1 MADGDSGPRPSEAG
15 SDQGVFDHGVPD
27 HGVVAVFDRQQDMAV
42 DEARLVGLMRRVV
55 AEEQVAT
62 PWEAAL
68 TFVDPDQ
75 MAALNAEHRGIG
87 QPTDVLA
94 FGADDGSAPR
104 GTDEPRLVGDVVIC
118 PSVAA
123 SNAVAQGNP
132 VDDELALLVVH
143 GTLHLL
149 GYDHI
154 DDADADKMEHREQEL
169 LAQASAM
176 TERAGAE
183 AGSR

>member
-1 MADGDSGPRPSEAG
+1 MAEGDSGPRPTDAG
-15 SDQGVFDHGVPD
+15 SYQ
-27 HGVVAVFDRQQDMAV
+27 GVVAVFDCQQDMAM
-42 DEARLVGLMRRVV
+42 DEGRWAELMRRVV
-55 AEEQVAT
+55 AEEGVPT

-68 TFVDPDQ
+68 TFVDSDQ

-104 GTDEPRLVGDVVIC
+104 GCDEPRLVGDVVIC

-123 SNAVAQGNP
+123 SNAVDQGNP

-154 DDADADKMEHREQEL
+154 DDVDAEKMEGREQEL
-169 LAQASAM
+169 LAPASAPASAM
-176 TERAGAE
+176 AARAGAQ

>member
-1 MADGDSGPRPSEAG
+1 MADGDSGPRPTEAD
-15 SDQGVFDHGVPD
+15 SD
-27 HGVVAVFDRQQDMAV
+27 HGVVEVIDRQQDV
-42 DEARLVGLMRRVV
+42 VVEDARWAELMRRVV
-55 AEEQVAT
+55 AQEGVAT

-68 TFVDPDQ
+68 TFVDPSQ
-75 MAALNAEHRGIG
+75 MAALNAEHRGID

-104 GTDEPRLVGDVVIC
+104 GCDEPRLVGDVVIC

-132 VDDELALLVVH
+132 VDGELALLVVH

-154 DDADADKMEHREQEL
+154 DDGDAEKMEGREQEL

-176 TERAGAE
+176 TVQTGAQ

>member
-1 MADGDSGPRPSEAG
+1 MAEGDSGPRPSEAG
-15 SDQGVFDHGVPD
+15 SDQGVPN
-27 HGVVAVFDRQQDMAV
+27 HGVVAVFDCQQDMTV
-42 DEARLVGLMRRVV
+42 DAARWAELMRRVV
-55 AEEQVAT
+55 AEEGVAT

-68 TFVDPDQ
+68 TFVGPDQ
-75 MAALNAEHRGIG
+75 MTALNTEHRGIA

-123 SNAVAQGNP
+123 SNAAFQGNP

-143 GTLHLL
+143 GTLH
-149 GYDHI
+149 
-154 DDADADKMEHREQEL
+154 
-169 LAQASAM
+169 
-176 TERAGAE
+176 
-183 AGSR
+183 

>member
-1 MADGDSGPRPSEAG
+1 MVDGDSGPRPTEADSG
-15 SDQGVFDHGVPD
+15 NS
-27 HGVVAVFDRQQDMAV
+27 VVAVFDRQQEIAV
-42 DEARLVGLMRRVV
+42 DEGRLAELMHRVV
-55 AEEQVAT
+55 VEEGVAT

-68 TFVDPDQ
+68 TFVDSDQ
-75 MAALNAEHRGIG
+75 MAALNAEHRGID

-104 GTDEPRLVGDVVIC
+104 GSDEPRLVGDVVIC

-123 SNAVAQGNP
+123 ANAEAQGNS
-132 VDDELALLVVH
+132 VGDEIALLVVH

-154 DDADADKMEHREQEL
+154 DDVDADKMEGREQEL
-169 LAQASAM
+169 LAQALAM
-176 TERAGAE
+176 TARAGAR

>member
-1 MADGDSGPRPSEAG
+1 MADGDSGPRPSEA
-15 SDQGVFDHGVPD
+15 DPD
-27 HGVVAVFDRQQDMAV
+27 HGVVLVFDRQQDMAV
-42 DEARLVGLMRRVV
+42 DGARWAELMRRVV
-55 AEEQVAT
+55 AEEGVAT

-68 TFVDPDQ
+68 TFVGPDQ
-75 MAALNAEHRGIG
+75 MTALNTEHRGIA

-118 PSVAA
+118 PQVAA
-123 SNAVAQGNP
+123 SNAAAQGNP
-132 VDDELALLVVH
+132 VNDELALMVVH

-154 DDADADKMEHREQEL
+154 DDVDADKMEGRQQEL

-176 TERAGAE
+176 AAQAGAQ

>member
-1 MADGDSGPRPSEAG
+1 
-15 SDQGVFDHGVPD
+15 
-27 HGVVAVFDRQQDMAV
+27 
-42 DEARLVGLMRRVV
+42 MRRVV
-55 AEEQVAT
+55 AEEGVAT

-68 TFVDPDQ
+68 MFVDPDQ
-75 MAALNAEHRGIG
+75 MTALNAEHRGIG

-104 GTDEPRLVGDVVIC
+104 GFDEPRLVGDVVIC

-123 SNAVAQGNP
+123 SNAAAHGNS

-154 DDADADKMEHREQEL
+154 DDVDADEMEDREQVL
-169 LAQASAM
+169 LARASAM
-176 TERAGAE
+176 AARAGAQV
-183 AGSR
+183 GLR